1 MDLKK
6 AKTYL
11 DKINHLYEG
20 MNDDSA
26 ISPIEK
32 KLMLDYISSLYD
44 SFWYETSPAPV
55 EKVSKRKKDKVKATT
70 KRVATPSPAPAPTP
84 APPPAP
90 KAEPVVAAPIIIEP
104 EPVVEAVVV
113 PPPPPPAPEP
123 VVEEKTKP
131 RKFDFEVPKPRKS
144 ASTDFSK
151 AYGELFEQQAG
162 GTKDLSQKIGQRPLA
177 NLKRA
182 WGVADKFQVIN
193 ELFGKNASIFDEA
206 IDALNKMSS
215 MDEARAYIES
225 NLVDAQGWM
234 TEAKIETAKRF
245 IKTVRRRYLQK

>member
-1 MDLKK
+1 MDFKK

-20 MNDDSA
+20 MKDDEQ

-55 EKVSKRKKDKVKATT
+55 EKVSKRKKEKVKATT
-70 KRVATPSPAPAPTP
+70 KRVATPSPAPTPTP
-84 APPPAP
+84 VAPPPAP
-90 KAEPVVAAPIIIEP
+90 EPEPVVVAPVVIEP
-104 EPVVEAVVV
+104 EPVVEIVAT
-113 PPPPPPAPEP
+113 PPPPAPEP
-123 VVEEKTKP
+123 VVEEAPKP

-144 ASTDFSK
+144 ASSGFNK
-151 AYGELFEQQAG
+151 AYNELFDQSAG

-193 ELFGKNASIFDEA
+193 ELFGKNASIFDES
-206 IDALNKMSS
+206 IDALNNMSS

-225 NLVDAQGWM
+225 NLVDTHGWM

-245 IKTVRRRYLQK
+245 IKTIRRRYLQK